1 MDGKIETK
9 FEIEWVS
16 VIDELPSQDEEVMV
30 ATFDRFYPSA
40 TWGED
45 WETGEPVWFNEA
57 EVELEWTPLFW
68 ARHPPLPFV
77 NEAVVNE

>member
-16 VIDELPSQDEEVMV
+16 VADELPSPDEEVMV
-30 ATFDRFYPSA
+30 ASFNRFCPSA

-45 WETGEPVWFNEA
+45 WETGEPVWFNEY
-57 EVELEWTPLFW
+57 EVELGWTPLFW

-77 NEAVVNE
+77 NEAVGNE